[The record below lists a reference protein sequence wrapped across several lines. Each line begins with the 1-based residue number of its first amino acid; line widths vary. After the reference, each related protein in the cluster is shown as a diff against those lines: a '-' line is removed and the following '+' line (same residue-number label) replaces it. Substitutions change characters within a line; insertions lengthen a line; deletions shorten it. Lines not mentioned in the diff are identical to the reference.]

1 MTASDSLVHR
11 LLRDVYV
18 AECKKRGWREKNGNH
33 DNPVIEREMT
43 VRDICMCI
51 RVKFDV
57 TVLNDINYRFE
68 VSFND
73 MLSLSSPPVL
83 FRVTEV
89 GESVE
94 SLADELDGLV
104 RSYLT
109 RKVEGCREKLE
120 NVRENLKSYEEL
132 LRTL

>member
-1 MTASDSLVHR
+1 
-11 LLRDVYV
+11 
-18 AECKKRGWREKNGNH
+18 
-33 DNPVIEREMT
+33 
-43 VRDICMCI
+43 MCI